1 MFFGCGLFFGGRSGE
16 GDPVEGGGGAE
27 GVGEA
32 FVAEGAEV
40 FIEELGDLFFA
51 LGVAERAVGAG
62 EVCGEIDFVHG
73 DQRRVQ

>member
-16 GDPVEGGGGAE
+16 GDPVECGGGAE

-51 LGVAERAVGAG
+51 LGVAEGAVGAG